1 MLAIT
6 GSVVTASGDLG
17 DYFSIV
23 VITGSGGRKCCMVV
37 CAAQIVL
44 ISSSFSYI
52 TMISGHAIDVVAYCV
67 GFEVS

>member
-52 TMISGHAIDVVAYCV
+52 TMISGHAIDVVPYCV